1 MTEVRPERTP
11 IATLICAFEAAIV
24 VWATLGRT
32 ALYVIRTAGS
42 ARAHHLY
49 PTSPLETVVK
59 DLDVLLALAAAITL
73 WQMRRSAFYLLA
85 TRFGLSFSWFAWK
98 LLRGANL
105 PVLHSG
111 TRSMVIDS
119 LRLLVSVCFLILS
132 AAITWYVYRIT
143 KPGVEVTP
151 IMEAE
156 NQIEEPAE
164 SPDENLSTARFY
176 LASEEDQRKPR

>member
-24 VWATLGRT
+24 VWAVVGRT
-32 ALYVIRTAGS
+32 ALHVGHTAGS
-42 ARAHHLY
+42 ARAYHAY
-49 PTSPLETVVK
+49 PTALLETVVK

-73 WQMRRSAFYLLA
+73 WQMRRAAFYVLA

-105 PVLHSG
+105 PALHSG

-119 LRLLVSVCFLILS
+119 LRLLVSLCFLTLS
-132 AAITWYVYRIT
+132 AAITWYVYRVT
-143 KPGVEVTP
+143 KPRTEVTP
-151 IMEAE
+151 IAEAE
-156 NQIEEPAE
+156 GHKEEAGESPAE
-164 SPDENLSTARFY
+164 IQSTARFY
-176 LASEEDQRKPR
+176 LASEEDQRKPN

>member
-1 MTEVRPERTP
+1 MTEARPERTP
-11 IATLICAFEAAIV
+11 IATLICVFEATIV
-24 VWATLGRT
+24 VWAILGRT
-32 ALYVIRTAGS
+32 TLHFIRSAGS
-42 ARAHHLY
+42 GRAYHFY
-49 PTSPLETVVK
+49 PTSLLETVVK

-73 WQMRRSAFYLLA
+73 WQMRRPAFYVLA
-85 TRFGLSFSWFAWK
+85 TRFALSFSWFASK

-143 KPGVEVTP
+143 KPRTE
-151 IMEAE
+151 ISLIAEAE
-156 NQIEEPAE
+156 SQMEGPGET
-164 SPDENLSTARFY
+164 PDENLSTARFY
-176 LASEEDQRKPR
+176 LASEEDQRNPK